1 MSAKATAVQPLVD
14 FAALCDIND
23 VELPYDGGRV
33 KIRLLI
39 PDEVRRAQGLV
50 QGDLVLYYDRDPA
63 MRAFPSTRPEMEAKR
78 YRVVVLPLEDA
89 PPPAPASVAGG
100 ALPPLP

>member
-1 MSAKATAVQPLVD
+1 MKAQSAPVVQPLVD
-14 FAALCDIND
+14 FGALCDIND

-33 KIRLLI
+33 KIRLLV
-39 PDEVRRAQGLV
+39 PDEVRRTQGLV

-63 MRAFPSTRPEMEAKR
+63 MRAFPSTRPEMEARR

-89 PPPAPASVAGG
+89 PPPVPATGIGPV
-100 ALPPLP
+100 PPLP